1 MNLYRKWYSAEKNR
15 AFERGGEDGFQFIL
29 LSGWK
34 NLVRSG
40 QLLSIMRNL
49 KQDRFTGKLAFGLVF
64 AAGLLSLLA
73 GCALNT
79 SSEKSATSPL
89 LGDRPAVPVPVREH
103 KELTEPSATAPVR
116 WPEWKTL
123 FDGNTLTGWKVT
135 DFAGHGDVRVENGKL
150 ILAMGAAL
158 TGINWTNPLP
168 RMDYEIALEAMKV
181 DGSDFFC
188 GLTFPVAETYCSFIV
203 GGWGGGVVGISSID
217 SQDASMNETT
227 KYMGFEKGRWY
238 KIRVRV
244 TRNKIEAWID
254 QEKTVDLDTTER
266 KITMRYGEIELSK
279 PLGIATWVT
288 TAALRDIKMR
298 SVEATSK

>member
-1 MNLYRKWYSAEKNR
+1 
-15 AFERGGEDGFQFIL
+15 
-29 LSGWK
+29 
-34 NLVRSG
+34 
-40 QLLSIMRNL
+40 MRNL
-49 KQDRFTGKLAFGLVF
+49 KQNQFTTYGRIAFGFTF
-64 AAGLLSLLA
+64 AAWVLSLLA

-79 SSEKSATSPL
+79 SSEKAAASRPVAEH
-89 LGDRPAVPVPVREH
+89 PAVPPPAGEQ
-103 KELTEPSATAPVR
+103 KELTAPTATAPVH
-116 WPEWKTL
+116 WPEWRTL

-217 SQDASMNETT
+217 SEDASMNETT

-254 QEKTVDLDTTER
+254 QEKMVDLDTTER

-288 TAALRDIKMR
+288 TATLRDIKMR
-298 SVEATSK
+298 SVEAPAK

>member
-1 MNLYRKWYSAEKNR
+1 MVE
-15 AFERGGEDGFQFIL
+15 
-29 LSGWK
+29 
-34 NLVRSG
+34 
-40 QLLSIMRNL
+40 
-49 KQDRFTGKLAFGLVF
+49 
-64 AAGLLSLLA
+64 
-73 GCALNT
+73 
-79 SSEKSATSPL
+79 
-89 LGDRPAVPVPVREH
+89 RPAVPVPAREQ

-217 SQDASMNETT
+217 GQDASMNETT

-254 QEKTVDLDTTER
+254 QEKMVDLDTTER

-298 SVEATSK
+298 SVETPAK

>member
-1 MNLYRKWYSAEKNR
+1 
-15 AFERGGEDGFQFIL
+15 
-29 LSGWK
+29 
-34 NLVRSG
+34 
-40 QLLSIMRNL
+40 MRNL
-49 KQDRFTGKLAFGLVF
+49 KQNQFTTYGRIAFGFTF
-64 AAGLLSLLA
+64 AAWVLSLLA
-73 GCALNT
+73 SCALNT
-79 SSEKSATSPL
+79 SSQKSATSPPM
-89 LGDRPAVPVPVREH
+89 GDRPAVPVPVTEH
-103 KELTEPSATAPVR
+103 KELTELSATAPVR

-168 RMDYEIALEAMKV
+168 RMDYEIALEATKV

-217 SQDASMNETT
+217 SEDASMNETT

-279 PLGIATWVT
+279 PLGVATWT
-288 TAALRDIKMR
+288 KTAALRDIKMR
-298 SVEATSK
+298 SVEATAK